1 MAGWNSTHGDIK
13 KYIASEDELWALA
26 NYVFS
31 ESCKKTSTY
40 KFGFLKSI
48 LDSLFSGELTN
59 RGYELTFQTLF
70 SRFAENYWNLVTKY
84 HLKQMRYN
92 GSGEL
97 SGLEIVFNNAIA
109 KTNAI
114 EGLEFSSIS
123 DNDRNA
129 IIAETINSCKRNVV
143 GALYGDFDG
152 LFYGFDLKEKVIW
165 INPVSY
171 EFLLKYKFELDKL
184 NYYAWAKYLEKINS
198 DGVLV
203 KVLDKLDDATPKRNN
218 LYVYREILR
227 KEFEQD
233 KCFYCG
239 KSLSEKADVDHILP
253 WKLVRE
259 DRIWNFVLSCKSCN
273 SKKSDKI
280 PSRGLMIGVLD
291 RNERIATKTNEF
303 VIDQMKGYSAEKMMR
318 LWSYA
323 KIGGY
328 KEYSVTNSLLHNNRN

>member
-1 MAGWNSTHGDIK
+1 M
-13 KYIASEDELWALA
+13 
-26 NYVFS
+26 
-31 ESCKKTSTY
+31 
-40 KFGFLKSI
+40 
-48 LDSLFSGELTN
+48 
-59 RGYELTFQTLF
+59 
-70 SRFAENYWNLVTKY
+70 
-84 HLKQMRYN
+84 
-92 GSGEL
+92 
-97 SGLEIVFNNAIA
+97 
-109 KTNAI
+109 
-114 EGLEFSSIS
+114 
-123 DNDRNA
+123 
-129 IIAETINSCKRNVV
+129 
-143 GALYGDFDG
+143 
-152 LFYGFDLKEKVIW
+152 IW